1 MPLRNLI
8 LIAIAMVT
16 SLVCYNQATRNRY
29 SSLITEVMGV
39 VESNYLEPVERRDL
53 FDHAMTGM
61 ISRLDPYSGYMPAAE
76 YKPFAEEI
84 DQEFGGIGILVEV
97 NPETKR
103 LTVMS
108 PLFGTPAY
116 EAGIRSGD
124 TIMSINGKDT
134 EGLEL
139 REAVKLMKGAP
150 NTQVKVGIKHRGED
164 DVIDLTLTRR
174 IIQTESVLGDKR
186 QDGAVWDFHLQEDPR
201 IAYLRLESFGAKTAE
216 EVRKALTNKDGTF
229 GDFQAIILDLRGN
242 PGGMLMT
249 AVEISDMFLDS
260 GVIVS
265 TRGRGGAAEAVY
277 EATKGTL
284 VPANVPVVVL
294 VNQYSASASEI
305 VAAALQDHQR
315 ATIIG
320 QRTWGK
326 GTVQNVI
333 ELDGG
338 KSALRLTT
346 SSYWR
351 PSGVNIHRQK
361 DAQENEMWGV
371 SPTPGF
377 EVKLTDDELRK
388 VLEAREKRDLFRPY
402 EDKPAPTT
410 TKEKKGETKDEESK
424 DEKDND
430 EAPFDDPQLRKAIE
444 HLQQQLKSAS

>member
-29 SSLITEVMGV
+29 SSLITEVMSV
-39 VESNYLEPVERRDL
+39 VESNYLEPVERREL

-61 ISRLDPYSGYMPAAE
+61 ISGLDPYSGYMPAVE
-76 YKPFAEEI
+76 YKPFLEGIE
-84 DQEFGGIGILVEV
+84 QKFGGIGILVEV

-124 TIMSINGKDT
+124 TIMTINGKDT

-139 REAVKLMKGAP
+139 REAVKLMKGDP
-150 NTQVKVGIKHRGED
+150 NTQVTVGILHRGED
-164 DVIDLTLTRR
+164 EVIELTLMRR

-186 QDGAVWDFHLQEDPR
+186 QEGATWDFHLQEDPR
-201 IAYLRLESFGAKTAE
+201 IAYLRLENFGDKTAE
-216 EVRKALTNKDGTF
+216 EVRRALTNKDGAF

-242 PGGMLMT
+242 PGGTLLG
-249 AVEISDMFLDS
+249 AVEICDMFLDS

-265 TRGRGGAAEAVY
+265 TRGRGGVADDIY
-277 EATKGTL
+277 EATQGTL
-284 VPANVPVVVL
+284 VPANIPVVVL
-294 VNQYSASASEI
+294 INQYSASASEI

-351 PSGVNIHRQK
+351 PSGVNIHRKK

-371 SPTPGF
+371 SPSPGF

-402 EDKPAPTT
+402 EDQPATT
-410 TKEKKGETKDEESK
+410 TPEKNDGEK
-424 DEKDND
+424 ND
-430 EAPFDDPQLRKAIE
+430 ETSNNEQEKAEPPFDDPQLRKAIE